1 MGPLPAAERVWREGG
16 LRTPDIAAWLR
27 GVAGLLI
34 WSFIPFPVSLGLP
47 RHHISAIIDERFDA
61 AGGGGMMGRMLT
73 QVPLPLLPRDAAEI
87 APGVGVVAGPDGG
100 GVVWVHGLATFA
112 WDAGDEAA
120 RRLAAVQLVQLNA
133 ATQAQV
139 AQAFGVIPVSV
150 WRWARA
156 LAGGGVAGLVPAA
169 KGPQR
174 ASKLTP
180 QVVERIRELDG
191 QGAGK
196 AAIAAATGVSE
207 TSVRSVLRPA
217 RPAAG
222 SLDAGGA
229 GSVPAGQD
237 PAGPDR
243 ADTDAGFAEPQV
255 LPVLPGPVPRDAERA
270 LARFGLL
277 GQGAAPAFT
286 PGARYPLAGL
296 LLALPPLAGT
306 GLPDCARQVYG
317 RLRNGFY
324 SLEVML
330 VVLVFMALLREARA
344 EGATRIPPAA
354 LGRVLGLDRAPEVK
368 TIRRKLAELAAAGKA
383 ADLQMALARHH
394 AAASPETLGLL
405 YIDGHTRAY
414 FGKRDIQKMHLARLK
429 FPGPATEETWVT
441 GSAGDPLLVVMAQ
454 PSSSLAAQIRDL
466 LPALRDIAGPGARP
480 VLCFDRGGWS
490 PALFADITDAGFDLL
505 AYRKNDA
512 GKDIPDLPEDAFSAA
527 GWTGDDGREHAYDLA
542 DTTTGVTISEG
553 EHKGRVLSLRQVTRR
568 KPGDAR
574 QVHILTTRPAAALP
588 AAGVLYRMTSRWREE
603 NYFRY
608 GRAHFA
614 LDALDTYAVTAEDPA
629 RLVPNPAKKT
639 AAAAVKTAKK
649 TLASAEAARQEKL
662 AALRSPAPGTSV
674 VITNEVLAR
683 LDAPV
688 QAARRDLDAAKTAA
702 RAVPAKIPLSEH
714 IPGMVRLDTETKLIT
729 HAIRMAA
736 CNTETILARALNG
749 RYARAGDEAYALIRE
764 ALHASGDI
772 TIHGSALHIRLD
784 PLSAPRRTRAL
795 AALCEQLTTTATRY
809 PGTQLLLRY
818 EVKEHPGTT

>member
-1 MGPLPAAERVWREGG
+1 
-16 LRTPDIAAWLR
+16 
-27 GVAGLLI
+27 
-34 WSFIPFPVSLGLP
+34 
-47 RHHISAIIDERFDA
+47 
-61 AGGGGMMGRMLT
+61 MMARMLT
-73 QVPLPLLPRDAAEI
+73 QVPLPLLPQGAAEI
-87 APGVGVVAGPDGG
+87 APGVGVVSGPDGG

-112 WDAGDEAA
+112 WDASDEAA
-120 RRLAAVQLVQLNA
+120 RRLAAVQLVQLSA
-133 ATQAQV
+133 ATQVQV

-180 QVVERIRELDG
+180 QVIGQIRELHRH
-191 QGAGK
+191 GAGK
-196 AAIAAATGVSE
+196 AAIAAAAGVSE
-207 TSVRSVLRPA
+207 SSVRSVLRPA
-217 RPAAG
+217 RPAADG
-222 SLDAGGA
+222 
-229 GSVPAGQD
+229 VPAGQD
-237 PAGPDR
+237 PAG
-243 ADTDAGFAEPQV
+243 TDAAGADLAETDVADADARIAEPEV
-255 LPVLPGPVPRDAERA
+255 LPVLPDPVPRDAERA

-277 GQGAAPAFT
+277 GEGAAPAFT

-296 LLALPPLAGT
+296 LLALPPLAQS
-306 GLPDCARQVYG
+306 GLLACARQVYG
-317 RLRNGFY
+317 RLRDGFY
-324 SLEVML
+324 GLEVML
-330 VVLVFMALLREARA
+330 VVGVFMALLREARA

-383 ADLQMALARHH
+383 AELQLALARHH
-394 AAASPETLGLL
+394 AAASPGTLGFL

-414 FGKRDIQKMHLARLK
+414 FGKRDIQKMHVARLK

-441 GSAGDPLLVVMAQ
+441 GGAGDPLLVVMAQ

-505 AYRKNDA
+505 TYRKNDA
-512 GKDIPDLPEDAFSAA
+512 GKDVPALPGDAFSAA

-542 DTTTGVTISEG
+542 DTMTEVTIGEG
-553 EHKGRVLSLRQVTRR
+553 EHKGRVLELRQVTRR
-568 KPGDAR
+568 KPGDTR

-588 AAGVLYRMTSRWREE
+588 AAGVIYRMTSRWREE

-614 LDALDTYAVTAEDPA
+614 LDALDTYATTPEDPG
-629 RLVPNPAKKT
+629 RMVPNPAKKT

-649 TLASAEAARQEKL
+649 ALAAAETAREARL
-662 AALRSPAPGTSV
+662 AALRSPAPGTAA
-674 VITNEVLAR
+674 VITNQALAR

-688 QAARRDLDAAKTAA
+688 DAARRDLQAAQAAA

-714 IPGMVRLDTETKLIT
+714 NPDMVKLDTETKLIT

-764 ALHASGDI
+764 ALQTSGDI
-772 TIHGSALHIRLD
+772 TIRGSVLHIRLD

-809 PGTQLLLRY
+809 PGTQLVLRY
-818 EVKEHPGTT
+818 EVKEHHGTA

>member
-1 MGPLPAAERVWREGG
+1 
-16 LRTPDIAAWLR
+16 
-27 GVAGLLI
+27 
-34 WSFIPFPVSLGLP
+34 
-47 RHHISAIIDERFDA
+47 
-61 AGGGGMMGRMLT
+61 MMARMLT

-87 APGVGVVAGPDGG
+87 APGVGVAAGPDGG

-120 RRLAAVQLVQLNA
+120 RRLAAVQLVQLKA
-133 ATQAQV
+133 ATQVQV

-180 QVVERIRELDG
+180 QVIEQIRELDRH
-191 QGAGK
+191 GAGK

-207 TSVRSVLRPA
+207 SSVRSVLRPA

-222 SLDAGGA
+222 D
-229 GSVPAGQD
+229 VPAGQD
-237 PAGPDR
+237 PADTDV
-243 ADTDAGFAEPQV
+243 ADTDAGFAEPEPEA
-255 LPVLPGPVPRDAERA
+255 LPVLPDPVPRDGERA

-277 GQGAAPAFT
+277 GEGAAPAFT

-296 LLALPPLAGT
+296 LLALPPLAQC
-306 GLPDCARQVYG
+306 GLLDCARQVYG

-324 SLEVML
+324 GLEVML
-330 VVLVFMALLREARA
+330 VMGVFLALLREARA
-344 EGATRIPPAA
+344 EGATRIPPDA
-354 LGRVLGLDRAPEVK
+354 LGRVPVLDRAPEVK

-383 ADLQMALARHH
+383 AELQLALARHH
-394 AAASPETLGLL
+394 AAASPGTLGFL

-466 LPALRDIAGPGARP
+466 LPALRDIAGPGTRP

-490 PALFADITDAGFDLL
+490 PALFAGIIDAGFDLL
-505 AYRKNDA
+505 TYRKNDT
-512 GKDIPDLPEDAFSAA
+512 GKDIPDLPGTALAA
-527 GWTGDDGREHAYDLA
+527 AACTGDDGREHAYDLA
-542 DTTTGVTISEG
+542 DTTVALTVSEG
-553 EHKGRVLSLRQVTRR
+553 EHKGRVLTLRQVTRR
-568 KPGDAR
+568 KPGDTR
-574 QVHILTTRPAAALP
+574 QVHILTTRGPCELP
-588 AAGVLYRMTSRWREE
+588 AAGVIYRMTSRWREE

-614 LDALDTYAVTAEDPA
+614 LDALDTYAVTPEDPA
-629 RLVPNPAKKT
+629 RMVPNPAKKT

-649 TLASAEAARQEKL
+649 TLASAQTAREANL

-674 VITNEVLAR
+674 MITNATLAR
-683 LDAPV
+683 LEAPV
-688 QAARRDLDAAKTAA
+688 TAARRDLAAAQAAA
-702 RAVPAKIPLSEH
+702 RAIPAKIPLSQH
-714 IPGMVRLDTETKLIT
+714 NPAMVKLDTETKLIT

-772 TIHGSALHIRLD
+772 TIHGSTLHIRLD

-795 AALCEQLTTTATRY
+795 AALCEQLNTTPATY
-809 PGTQLLLRY
+809 PGTTLTLHY
-818 EVKEHPGTT
+818 HVKEHPATT